1 MVQSWE
7 SLMTD
12 MRRDRQ
18 TNESD
23 FIGSCPTNVEHQAK
37 LKNHLSVVFQYDH
50 LSAKNPKKV
59 TAKNKNSSEI
69 SKNLKAKKIL
79 KLSET
84 VRLLKMKPS
93 TRDFYETFWSFRN
106 NHAAVFCKKFITTFV
121 KFTGIQLWW
130 RATLSKRLNH
140 TCYCGHFSKQSF
152 FKTSACG
159 CFWDFSFCV

>member
-1 MVQSWE
+1 
-7 SLMTD
+7 MTD

-18 TNESD
+18 TDESD
-23 FIGSCPTNVEHQAK
+23 FIGSCPTNVEHQVK

-93 TRDFYETFWSFRN
+93 TRDFYETF
-106 NHAAVFCKKFITTFV
+106 
-121 KFTGIQLWW
+121 
-130 RATLSKRLNH
+130 
-140 TCYCGHFSKQSF
+140 
-152 FKTSACG
+152 
-159 CFWDFSFCV
+159 